1 MGESQWQHD
10 YLNARLREVE
20 AQRDELLAN
29 DVVVWLDRMQHTAV
43 PLGNYQSTLSWRV
56 TAPLRAL
63 RTFQLS
69 VGRIGFGATVS
80 LTWGYL
86 MRRVGKK
93 R

>member
-1 MGESQWQHD
+1 MGESQSQHE
-10 YLNARLREVE
+10 YLNERLREVE

-29 DVVVWLDRMQHTAV
+29 DVAVWLDRMQHTAI
-43 PLGNYQSTLSWRV
+43 PLGNYQATLSWRV

-69 VGRIGFGATVS
+69 VRRVGFGATIS
-80 LTWGYL
+80 LSWRYL
-86 MRRVGKK
+86 TRRVGK

>member
-1 MGESQWQHD
+1 MGESQSQYE
-10 YLNARLREVE
+10 YLNERLREVE

-29 DVVVWLDRMQHTAV
+29 DVAVWLDRMQHTAI
-43 PLGNYQSTLSWRV
+43 PLRNYQSSLSWRV
-56 TAPLRAL
+56 TAPLRAV

-69 VGRIGFGATVS
+69 AGRIGFGATVS

-86 MRRVGKK
+86 RRRVGK

>member
-1 MGESQWQHD
+1 MGESQSQHE
-10 YLNARLREVE
+10 YLNQRLREVE

-29 DVVVWLDRMQHTAV
+29 DVAVWLDRMQHTAI
-43 PLGNYQSTLSWRV
+43 PLRSYQATFSWRV

-69 VGRIGFGATVS
+69 VGRIGFGATIS
-80 LTWGYL
+80 LTWRYL
-86 MRRVGKK
+86 RRRVGK